1 MCPDAIYL
9 TYLTDNGIIILSV
22 VIGLS
27 SLENALV
34 KLEAEKKRMDD
45 LNTRDEA
52 NETKFA
58 ALQKTLDMLVNGE
71 TKKALDSEKS
81 REMALEI
88 SGLRRQLDT
97 FNKQVDLSNKRASDA
112 ERRLEVML
120 KNESILKSELAGVDM
135 NLSLKLDKKKAK
147 IQLLN
152 ERVVDL
158 ENVSTELYAQLQD
171 ALLVSSRL
179 EKDNTTLRMQI
190 ESLRGGELS
199 GAWLRE
205 KLETQIGRSKA
216 LEDALY
222 EMRKQLSAEQNEMIL
237 QGEAYLALEKQLV
250 EQKEQMAGLK
260 NDYDRQRNRGDMLEK
275 DNQNLDAM
283 LIVAKEKVAYLNR
296 RIIDIQGNIRVL
308 CRVRPVL
315 PAEKRRLELTDK
327 QIQEI
332 AKFPD
337 YNTMEFNSNPFE
349 FDRVFPP
356 STTQRNVFDECEAI
370 VRAVMTGVKGSIFVY
385 GQTGAGKTYT
395 MEGIGSGEGK
405 RVLHVA
411 NMFSK
416 SDAFPEGNPDRG
428 LVYRCFEVIF
438 DVAQLDIEV
447 GLVANAS
454 VISIFIHN
462 NIYRLRQI

>member
-1 MCPDAIYL
+1 MRVRA
-9 TYLTDNGIIILSV
+9 
-22 VIGLS
+22 
-27 SLENALV
+27 
-34 KLEAEKKRMDD
+34 
-45 LNTRDEA
+45 
-52 NETKFA
+52 
-58 ALQKTLDMLVNGE
+58 
-71 TKKALDSEKS
+71 
-81 REMALEI
+81 
-88 SGLRRQLDT
+88 RQ
-97 FNKQVDLSNKRASDA
+97 VELSNKRASDA

-120 KNESILKSELAGVDM
+120 KNEALLKSELAGVDM

-147 IQLLN
+147 VQMLA
-152 ERVVDL
+152 ERVADL

-179 EKDNTTLRMQI
+179 EKDNGALRMQI

-237 QGEAYLALEKQLV
+237 QGEAYLALERQLV
-250 EQKEQMAGLK
+250 EHKEQMAGMQS
-260 NDYDRQRNRGDMLEK
+260 DYDRQRNRGDMLER
-275 DNQNLDAM
+275 DNRSLDAM

-327 QIQEI
+327 QIQEV

-356 STTQRNVFDECEAI
+356 STTQRNVFDEVESI

-395 MEGIGSGEGK
+395 MEGAGGGEGAWPC
-405 RVLHVA
+405 LLL
-411 NMFSK
+411 
-416 SDAFPEGNPDRG
+416 PP
-428 LVYRCFEVIF
+428 LC
-438 DVAQLDIEV
+438 L
-447 GLVANAS
+447 L
-454 VISIFIHN
+454 
-462 NIYRLRQI
+462 